1 MSLEGKLG
9 LGTRASWTFTALPE
23 NIKNGAWDAFVLFY
37 YAQVLGL
44 DGSLIAL
51 ALGLILI
58 IDALVDPYVG
68 TLSDSLRNAPLGRRH
83 TLMLMATVPFGIG
96 FSGVFSPPEGLTQ
109 WGLFA
114 WLLGFGV
121 VARVGISFYTVPAF
135 AVGVELTRDPKER
148 SLVMALR
155 NIGASA
161 GMLLVPVIA
170 FRLFFTPTEQYP
182 RGQLNP
188 EPYSG
193 FGLALTAIA
202 LVAMLIAAFGT
213 RARIR
218 EVEALEAGRAP
229 DAEQPGSS
237 LRNLARELATAMRVT
252 PNVRRV
258 LAVSFLVFIINST
271 ITTLTLYLATYF
283 WRLGSAQTEQLLVAG
298 TVGSFCG
305 LVTAWWLVAR
315 LEKKTLMV
323 ASILAYFGCGLLSIG
338 LPLLGLADGGGAA
351 AGRRRVLR
359 LVPRRRGHR
368 HVRRQRRARGEHPP
382 PAAGAGDVL
391 RLPRAPGREC
401 GGRRAGRH
409 LPRPD
414 RIPARHPGRA
424 DAGRQGECARAVR
437 LRDHRDRRRA
447 AGDRDPR
454 LRRLDGEAAPDQRAA
469 CRAALRPAR
478 LKSAT
483 AGSACRWPRRSH
495 RRRPVRSA
503 ACLAHRYRPSCRRSA
518 RCGRRSPAPRRF
530 AAPGRC
536 RSCPA
541 PSGRP
546 RR

>member
-9 LGTRASWTFTALPE
+9 PGTRASWTFTALPE

-58 IDALVDPYVG
+58 TDALVDPYVG

-83 TLMLMATVPFGIG
+83 TLMLLATVPFGIG
-96 FSGVFSPPEGLTQ
+96 FSGVFSPPDGLTQ

-121 VARVGISFYTVPAF
+121 VARVGISFFTVPAF

-161 GMLLVPVIA
+161 GMLLVPLIA
-170 FRLFFTPTEQYP
+170 FRLFFTPTEEFP

-202 LVAMLIAAFGT
+202 LGAMLVAAFGT
-213 RARIR
+213 RSRIR
-218 EVEALEAGRAP
+218 EVEALEAGRVP

-237 LRNLARELATAMRVT
+237 LRNLARELVTAMRVT

-283 WRLGSAQTEQLLVAG
+283 WRFGPAQTEQLLVAG

-315 LEKKTLMV
+315 VEKKTMMV
-323 ASILAYFGCGLLSIG
+323 ASILTYFGCGLLSIG
-338 LPLLGLADGGGAA
+338 LPLLGLAPAA
-351 AGRRRVLR
+351 ATVALGMLVVSLR
-359 LVPRRRGHR
+359 LVGGLCYGWYL
-368 HVRRQRRARGEHPP
+368 V
-382 PAAGAGDVL
+382 AAGTVTFDVSDEHEVNTRRPQQGLVMSFVFLGLQAASAVAGVLAGTFLDVIEF
-391 RLPRAPGREC
+391 PRGIPVEQMPVDKVNALATFVCAIIVTGAALLVVVIRGFDVSAAKQRAINEQLAAL
-401 GGRRAGRH
+401 RAGR
-409 LPRPD
+409 
-414 RIPARHPGRA
+414 
-424 DAGRQGECARAVR
+424 
-437 LRDHRDRRRA
+437 
-447 AGDRDPR
+447 
-454 LRRLDGEAAPDQRAA
+454 
-469 CRAALRPAR
+469 
-478 LKSAT
+478 
-483 AGSACRWPRRSH
+483 
-495 RRRPVRSA
+495 
-503 ACLAHRYRPSCRRSA
+503 
-518 RCGRRSPAPRRF
+518 
-530 AAPGRC
+530 
-536 RSCPA
+536 
-541 PSGRP
+541 
-546 RR
+546 